1 MSKVRIHT
9 PNIDSVQFKGEHI
22 IYENIIKCKI
32 PEKEFNL
39 SQNPSITT
47 DNSGSLRDFA
57 TGSDFKPYVTTVGL
71 YNDANQL
78 LAVGK
83 LAQPLP
89 ISPNSD
95 MVISIRWDE

>member
-1 MSKVRIHT
+1 MAKVRTHT
-9 PNIDSVQFKGEHI
+9 PNIDSIVFKNEHI
-22 IYENIIKCKI
+22 VYENIIKCKI

-39 SQNPSITT
+39 SQNPSLTT
-47 DNSGSLRDFA
+47 DNSGSLQSFA

-89 ISPNSD
+89 ISPFSD
-95 MVISIRWDE
+95 MVINIKWDE